1 MDDSTLAPSGAL
13 DHARLPVLSS
23 GEDVDADLAIAK
35 NPAEVL
41 AALMDFPGSVALAEL
56 LESAPST
63 VQRPENVSELGE
75 RLMEDV
81 AARLSALEPL
91 ALKPLLGRRAHSVPC
106 VEELSAV
113 IERFGLASTRD
124 EGAIQKLA
132 DELGEPY
139 RQALSTC
146 LRQAQAHISTLR
158 WEVAHDIRGL
168 GPTAD
173 KLERLDAAV
182 TRSMQAK
189 LGDLFDRMEQAA
201 HATFLR
207 AATHAVME
215 LPENPDL
222 HALSLWV
229 DDDGWIARYRERCV
243 RMARALFGHMRR
255 NLEGLVR
262 AAVRAEGV

>member
-1 MDDSTLAPSGAL
+1 MDESTLAPSGAL
-13 DHARLPVLSS
+13 GHARLPVLAS
-23 GEDVDADLAIAK
+23 GEGLNADQPVVQ

-63 VQRPENVSELGE
+63 VARPENAFDLGE

-81 AARLSALEPL
+81 AARLSTLEPL
-91 ALKPLLGRRAHSVPC
+91 ALKPLLGRRAHSVPV
-106 VEELSAV
+106 VEELSAALQRHGLLT
-113 IERFGLASTRD
+113 ERSEA
-124 EGAIQKLA
+124 AVQKLA
-132 DELGEPY
+132 DELGEPF

-146 LRQAQAHISTLR
+146 LRQAQAHVATLR
-158 WEVAHDIRGL
+158 WEVAHDIRAL

-173 KLERLDAAV
+173 KLERIDAAV

-201 HATFLR
+201 HATFVR
-207 AATHAVME
+207 AATHAVMA
-215 LPENPDL
+215 LPEQPHAEDL
-222 HALSLWV
+222 AAWV
-229 DDDGWIARYRERCV
+229 DEDGWIARYRERCV
-243 RMARALFGHMRR
+243 RMARALFSHMRR

-262 AAVRAEGV
+262 AAARAEGV